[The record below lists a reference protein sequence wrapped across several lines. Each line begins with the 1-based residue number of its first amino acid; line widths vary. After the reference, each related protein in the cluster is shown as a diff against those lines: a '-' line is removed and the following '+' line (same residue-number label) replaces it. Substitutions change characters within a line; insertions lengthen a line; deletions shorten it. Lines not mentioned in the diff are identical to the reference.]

1 MNEVLGRG
9 RPTNL
14 SHMINGVKYGFQF
27 GDSYKMRGKG
37 PLFRM
42 PGKSVC
48 MADHMVSLPSS
59 RLGLH
64 SVQTGCPKMC
74 FVYKES
80 R

>member
-1 MNEVLGRG
+1 M
-9 RPTNL
+9 
-14 SHMINGVKYGFQF
+14 
-27 GDSYKMRGKG
+27 GDKG

-48 MADHMVSLPSS
+48 MADHMVSLPPS

-64 SVQTGCPKMC
+64 PVQTGCPK
-74 FVYKES
+74 VYLIDKET